1 MAEEMIKVAT
11 KEELDFASSLLWD
24 MGYDKV
30 SDDYRSV
37 IFIRDGGRI
46 IVRIE

>member
-1 MAEEMIKVAT
+1 MAEGMIKVTT

-30 SDDYRSV
+30 SDDYKSV
-37 IFIRDGGRI
+37 IFTRDGGRI